1 MWPDSYA
8 PHLRSWCLHGD
19 DICNFTGVR
28 VATCLVSCTHETG
41 YISSGYTRDAAFW
54 TYHEWKKLPTP
65 SSSPTPSAAPSPSS
79 TPTPIPSPSATS
91 TGTWTATEAPL
102 PTSYSDVNLNGV
114 SCVSCVSASQCV
126 AVGYAAVSE
135 VQEGLLLTE
144 SGGSWTAA
152 EAPLPAGASDPFLM
166 GVSCESASQCV
177 AAGYYT
183 DASGNLQGL
192 LLTDSGGSWTAS
204 EAPLPAGASDGGL
217 MGVSCVSASQCV
229 AVGFTDVS
237 GVPQGLLLTESSGSL
252 TAAEAPLPA
261 GASDS
266 GVTPSNFQLNGRLL
280 LVSIPVRRRGELHR
294 QHRFERP
301 ADRVRR
307 VVDGSLRINTH
318 GYEHG
323 PTAGR
328 LVLVG
333 IPVRRGRVREC
344 HRLEQPGS
352 AADRF

>member
-1 MWPDSYA
+1 
-8 PHLRSWCLHGD
+8 
-19 DICNFTGVR
+19 
-28 VATCLVSCTHETG
+28 
-41 YISSGYTRDAAFW
+41 
-54 TYHEWKKLPTP
+54 
-65 SSSPTPSAAPSPSS
+65 
-79 TPTPIPSPSATS
+79 
-91 TGTWTATEAPL
+91 
-102 PTSYSDVNLNGV
+102 
-114 SCVSCVSASQCV
+114 
-126 AVGYAAVSE
+126 
-135 VQEGLLLTE
+135 
-144 SGGSWTAA
+144 
-152 EAPLPAGASDPFLM
+152 
-166 GVSCESASQCV
+166 
-177 AAGYYT
+177 
-183 DASGNLQGL
+183 
-192 LLTDSGGSWTAS
+192 
-204 EAPLPAGASDGGL
+204 
-217 MGVSCVSASQCV
+217 VSASQCV

-237 GVPQGLLLTESSGSL
+237 GVPQGLLLTESSGSW

>member
-152 EAPLPAGASDPFLM
+152 ESPLPAGASDPFLM

-177 AAGYYT
+177 AAG
-183 DASGNLQGL
+183 
-192 LLTDSGGSWTAS
+192 
-204 EAPLPAGASDGGL
+204 
-217 MGVSCVSASQCV
+217 
-229 AVGFTDVS
+229 FTDVS
-237 GVPQGLLLTESSGSL
+237 GVPQGLLLTESSGSW

-301 ADRVRR
+301 NDRVRR

>member
-152 EAPLPAGASDPFLM
+152 ESPLPAGASDPFLM
-166 GVSCESASQCV
+166 GVSCESA
-177 AAGYYT
+177 
-183 DASGNLQGL
+183 
-192 LLTDSGGSWTAS
+192 
-204 EAPLPAGASDGGL
+204 
-217 MGVSCVSASQCV
+217 
-229 AVGFTDVS
+229 
-237 GVPQGLLLTESSGSL
+237 
-252 TAAEAPLPA
+252 
-261 GASDS
+261 
-266 GVTPSNFQLNGRLL
+266 
-280 LVSIPVRRRGELHR
+280 
-294 QHRFERP
+294 
-301 ADRVRR
+301 
-307 VVDGSLRINTH
+307 
-318 GYEHG
+318 
-323 PTAGR
+323 
-328 LVLVG
+328 
-333 IPVRRGRVREC
+333 
-344 HRLEQPGS
+344 
-352 AADRF
+352 